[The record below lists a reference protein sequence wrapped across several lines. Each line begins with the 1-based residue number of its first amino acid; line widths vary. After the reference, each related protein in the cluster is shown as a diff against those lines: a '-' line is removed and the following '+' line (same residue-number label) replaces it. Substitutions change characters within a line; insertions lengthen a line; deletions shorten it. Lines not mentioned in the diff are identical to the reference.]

1 MAASVSS
8 NDAIKYYI
16 TGAEVEP
23 ISTAAD
29 KSIIGQLSEY
39 IARARGIEL
48 PENVSIR
55 ARHHI
60 LDAIGGMISG
70 SVLPPGRL
78 AIRSPRGQAG
88 AHEARVI
95 GSHLLTTAVNAAL
108 ANGVMAHS
116 DETDDSQAQS
126 STHPGCA
133 I

>member
-1 MAASVSS
+1 MAASISS

-60 LDAIGGMISG
+60 LDAIAAMISG
-70 SVLPPGRL
+70 PFDTPADR
-78 AIRSPRGQAG
+78 QAPKKR
-88 AHEARVI
+88 A
-95 GSHLLTTAVNAAL
+95 SSAVN
-108 ANGVMAHS
+108 
-116 DETDDSQAQS
+116 
-126 STHPGCA
+126 C
-133 I
+133 